1 VLTRALNSETV
12 IEQNGGEPVNIRFV
26 EMANQRSA
34 RRYWVKD
41 LASRK
46 DYAAIFFLADCRDHP
61 TLLLT
66 ARTLNWFMRT
76 CQKTYEIK
84 VIALYSARA
93 QLDEFKGYV
102 PDDADLQPFCET
114 EPDTIVEYAK
124 TLQAIEKRFNEQR
137 RNQTMTVTKTVM

>member
-1 VLTRALNSETV
+1 MARALSSDAV

-41 LASRK
+41 LSSRK

-66 ARTLNWFMRT
+66 ARTLNWFLRT
-76 CQKTYEIK
+76 CQNIYEIK
-84 VIALYSARA
+84 LIALYSAKT
-93 QLDEFKGYV
+93 QLDEFRGYLP
-102 PDDADLQPFCET
+102 PDAELQPFCET
-114 EPDTIVEYAK
+114 EAETVVEYAK

-137 RNQTMTVTKTVM
+137 RNQTMTVTKTML